1 MADEP
6 KETQEGPVEEAV
18 VSDHTDLT
26 ARIPP
31 AATSVAEITRLLHAA
46 VEKKIPVETM
56 ERLVALHERMSDR
69 AAASEFAA
77 ALVRFQRA
85 CPIIARTSRADIV
98 TGGGAKFHY
107 KYAELDEIVRTI
119 RDLLHECG
127 LSYSWDSNM
136 SSDNVLTCT
145 CTLQHVNGHR
155 AQASFTAP
163 AESRAGMSAAQKV
176 AAALTFA
183 RRYSLI
189 QVLGLTTCDP
199 DTDAALGS
207 FASITDDQVEVLEKL
222 IADST
227 GDRARLLNYMRVKT
241 LGDIQV
247 RHFGAAVAALEQ
259 KRKGQ
264 SHDRS

>member
-6 KETQEGPVEEAV
+6 KETQEVAVEEAAE
-18 VSDHTDLT
+18 SRKQLAAH
-26 ARIPP
+26 APP
-31 AATSVAEITRLLHAA
+31 AATSVAEITRLLHTA
-46 VEKKIPVETM
+46 VEQKIPVETM

-77 ALVRFQRA
+77 ALARFQRD
-85 CPIIARTSRADIV
+85 CPIIARTTRADIV
-98 TGGGAKFHY
+98 TTSGAKFHY

-119 RDLLHECG
+119 RDLLHDCG
-127 LSYSWDSNM
+127 LSYRWDSKM
-136 SSDNVLTCT
+136 APDNTLMCT

-155 AQASFTAP
+155 EHASFTAP
-163 AESRAGMSAAQKV
+163 TESRGGMSAPQKV

-207 FASITDDQVEVLEKL
+207 FASITDGQVGVLNDL
-222 IADST
+222 IADV
-227 GDRARLLNYMRVKT
+227 GADRARFLAYLNVKS
-241 LGDIQV
+241 LKDIQH

-259 KRKGQ
+259 KRKAQ
-264 SHDRS
+264 SDDGS